1 MGRSGL
7 ALAGAHG
14 LAAAV
19 VLAPLFLAPVP
30 PLADYLATVVRMW
43 VLVSAEADPT
53 LTANY
58 AVFWGYF
65 PYMATDLLLAP
76 LMRWLPPLE
85 AGRLFLAVILLASAA
100 GPILLNR
107 VLTGRFAWW
116 PLAAWLLVYHHVFFW
131 GFLNYLLAASFATL
145 AFAAW
150 LASERWP
157 AFLRWAAFC
166 AATAVL
172 VTFHLFAWGAYGLM
186 IAGYEWHRL
195 RHEGFDVRR
204 LALAFSPFAVSLL
217 PWLLLPP
224 PTPGQADLVLP
235 LDHTHYGG
243 LGDRLE
249 ALLAPVSFHQL
260 AGDFVLAIACA
271 LFFYWAIRSRR
282 LSLDPRL
289 PASLVLLTVAALAMP
304 QILFDIWGTH
314 LRLPTLILPLLV
326 GAASLTIPDR
336 RAAGLLLAAG
346 AAVLLIRT
354 GDMALEWRRCQTPFA
369 EVRAALAEI
378 PEGARLASVIE
389 PEQGAPP
396 CFTRAAFDNISA
408 FAVLDRRAF
417 DATMFETSTVFPAA
431 RHRDLNEAF
440 DHLSLNRRMR
450 LDDARL
456 APFLDRP
463 DFILHLHFGS
473 GPARP
478 PVLLKAVR
486 DGGFFTLYRVEQAIP
501 AEPAP
506 GTAAL
511 PFRADPGLMASPE
524 AIRQTR

>member
-19 VLAPLFLAPVP
+19 VLAPLFLVPVP
-30 PLADYLATVVRMW
+30 PLADYLTTVARMW
-43 VLVSAEADPT
+43 VLANADRDPA
-53 LTANY
+53 LAANY

-65 PYMATDLLLAP
+65 PNMATDLLLAP
-76 LMRWLPPLE
+76 AMRWLPPLE
-85 AGRLFLAVILLASAA
+85 AGRLFLAVIAITAAA

-116 PLAAWLLVYHHVFFW
+116 PLAAWLLVYHHVFSW

-145 AFAAW
+145 AFATW
-150 LASERWP
+150 VASERWP
-157 AFLRWAAFC
+157 AAARWAAFC
-166 AATAVL
+166 AATGLL

-195 RHEGFDVRR
+195 RQEGLDFRR
-204 LALAFSPFAVSLL
+204 LVQAFSPFAVSLL
-217 PWLLLPP
+217 PWLLLPS
-224 PTPGQADLVLP
+224 PTPGQAGLALP

-243 LGDRLE
+243 LSDRLE

-271 LFFYWAIRSRR
+271 LFFYWAIRGRR

-289 PASLVLLTVAALAMP
+289 RAALVLLTVAALAMP

-314 LRLPTLILPLLV
+314 FRLPTLILPLLV
-326 GAASLTIPDR
+326 GAASLSLPDR

-346 AAVLLIRT
+346 AAVLLVRT
-354 GDMALEWRRCQTPFA
+354 GDMALEWRQCQGPFA

-378 PEGARLASVIE
+378 PSGAGLASVIE
-389 PEQGAPP
+389 PEEGTPP
-396 CFTRAAFDNISA
+396 CFTRAVFGNISA

-417 DATMFETSTVFPAA
+417 DATMFENSTVFPAA

-450 LDDARL
+450 LEDPRL
-456 APFLDRP
+456 ASVLDRP
-463 DFILHLHFGS
+463 DYLLHFHFGS
-473 GPARP
+473 GPERP
-478 PVLLKAVR
+478 AAILEAMR
-486 DGGFFTLYRVEQAIP
+486 DSGFFTLYRVERGTP
-501 AEPAP
+501 AAPVP
-506 GTAAL
+506 GTAEL
-511 PFRADPGLMASPE
+511 PSRG
-524 AIRQTR
+524 

>member
-19 VLAPLFLAPVP
+19 VLAPLFLVPVP
-30 PLADYLATVVRMW
+30 PLADYLTTVARMW
-43 VLVSAEADPT
+43 VLANADGDPT
-53 LTANY
+53 LAANY

-76 LMRWLPPLE
+76 VMRWLPPLE
-85 AGRLFLAVILLASAA
+85 AGRLFLAVVAITAAA

-131 GFLNYLLAASFATL
+131 GFLNYLLAASFAML

-157 AFLRWAAFC
+157 AVLRWAAFC
-166 AATAVL
+166 TATALL

-186 IAGYEWHRL
+186 IAGYEWHKL
-195 RHEGFDVRR
+195 RQAGLDVRR

-217 PWLLLPP
+217 PWLLLPS

-235 LDHTHYGG
+235 LHHTDYGG
-243 LGDRLE
+243 FRDRLE

-260 AGDFVLAIACA
+260 SGDFVLAITCA
-271 LFFYWAIRSRR
+271 LFFYWAVRSGR
-282 LSLDPRL
+282 LSVDPRL
-289 PASLVLLTVAALAMP
+289 IAPLVLLTVAALAMP

-326 GAASLTIPDR
+326 GAASLSLPGR

-354 GDMALEWRRCQTPFA
+354 GDMALEWRRCQGPFA

-378 PEGARLASVIE
+378 PSGVRLASVIE
-389 PEQGAPP
+389 PDEGAPP
-396 CFTRAAFDNISA
+396 CFTRAVFDNISA

-450 LDDARL
+450 LEDPRL
-456 APFLDRP
+456 APLLDRP
-463 DFILHLHFGS
+463 DYLLHLHFGS

-478 PVLLKAVR
+478 PAILEALR
-486 DGGFFTLYRVEQAIP
+486 NGGYFTLYRVERDTP
-501 AEPAP
+501 AAPVP

-511 PFRADPGLMASPE
+511 PSKS
-524 AIRQTR
+524 